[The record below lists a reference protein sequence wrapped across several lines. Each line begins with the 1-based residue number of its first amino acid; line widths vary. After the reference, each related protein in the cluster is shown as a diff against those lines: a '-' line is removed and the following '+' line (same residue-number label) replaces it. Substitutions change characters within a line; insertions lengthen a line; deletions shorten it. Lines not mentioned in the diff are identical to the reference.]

1 MPSHNARDV
10 LARQWTVLR
19 LIPREPRSIS
29 TADLHGK
36 LIEQG
41 FVCSR
46 RTVERDL
53 VKLESF
59 GFGLT
64 CDDTAV
70 PNLWHWQKDATMS
83 LPAMSVSDALL
94 LSMVKDYLVPI
105 LPPTVTKVLEPQFK
119 IAQDLLESTNKTNP
133 LAEWREKV
141 VSIPATQRLIAPD
154 VAPGLM
160 DEIAHALIH
169 RRQLSVSYRSRSS
182 GKVSELTLNPLGL
195 VQRGQ
200 VFYLVAT
207 SGGYTDVRLYA
218 IHRLH
223 RAKSLYEELKP
234 AADFSLREYV
244 AKGFAD
250 FGQGQEVA
258 LRLLIAPDLADHLE
272 ECRLS
277 HDQVIEAPK
286 ESSHGKADWL
296 ELKATVTETP
306 QLHWW
311 LRGLGNSVQVLSIEA
326 LRPDDWQMKP

>member
-1 MPSHNARDV
+1 MPTHNVRDV
-10 LARQWTVLR
+10 LARQWTLLR
-19 LIPREPRSIS
+19 LIPREPRAIS
-29 TADLHGK
+29 AADLHGK
-36 LIEQG
+36 LIDQG
-41 FVCSR
+41 FTCSR

-94 LSMVKDYLVPI
+94 LSMVQDYLAPI
-105 LPPTVTKVLEPQFK
+105 LPPTVTRVLGPQFK
-119 IAQDLLESTNKTNP
+119 IANDLLESANKTNP
-133 LAEWREKV
+133 ITAWREKV

-154 VAPGLM
+154 IAVGLM

-169 RRQLSVSYRSRSS
+169 SRRLSVSYNSRSS
-182 GKVSELTLNPLGL
+182 GKASELTLNPLGL

-200 VFYLVAT
+200 LFYLVAT
-207 SGGYTDVRLYA
+207 SGEYTDVRLYA
-218 IHRLH
+218 IHRLNQ
-223 RAKSLYEELKP
+223 AKSLYEKMKP
-234 AADFSLREYV
+234 VADFSLREYV

-258 LRLLIAPDLADHLE
+258 LRLLIAPDLSDHLE

-277 HDQVIEAPK
+277 HDQVIEPTM
-286 ESSHGKADWL
+286 ESVHGITEWL
-296 ELKATVTETP
+296 QLKATVTETP

-311 LRGLGNSVQVLSIEA
+311 LRGLGDRVQVVSIEA
-326 LRPDDWQMKP
+326 LRPNDQHVKQ